1 MQYELLDR
9 ACEEEEVHAACPRVG
24 TFAVSVYSSSNDEK
38 PFNPILG
45 ETWEMALPEVD
56 GIYVAEQ
63 VCHHP
68 RSARATAR
76 PHAGRLT

>member
-1 MQYELLDR
+1 MRLAY
-9 ACEEEEVHAACPRVG
+9 VAAL
-24 TFAVSVYSSSNDEK
+24 AVSVYSSNERTKK

-76 PHAGRLT
+76 PRAGRLT